1 MAPQA
6 MASPKM
12 SSSVR
17 SRLDYGKSTDK
28 AKREKNED
36 FAELSETTNG
46 LVALLADGMGGGA
59 DGERFSKQ
67 AVETT
72 LANLQQADAQLT
84 GQANVEQAFT
94 AAIRELYE
102 LRQSEPRY
110 KSSGTTLVGGLIEE
124 AEGKIQARIANVGD
138 SRAYLVDAQGRI
150 RQITRDHTHYE
161 RLLEDRV
168 SIKDARTHMQ
178 AGRLT
183 HVLGNRLELDQIP
196 QFFRSEQ
203 LLPGDTLV
211 LCTDGIYKRVTDE
224 EIAQT
229 VASGSAQ
236 QAANALVQLA
246 LERQAQDNVTAV
258 VVRHKVAAPWWMA
271 APRLVV
277 IGVILLVLIAS
288 AVGLGLAYGSAGGTN
303 SPSVPPSTTES
314 GGQVLGATVTSLPAT
329 AVLILTPSATLE
341 PGAPT
346 STAAP
351 TLTATA
357 TATPTP
363 TATPE
368 PPPKPRPPP
377 PPSPGLQQSQ
387 PQPQPQPQPPASDP
401 APPAPDPAPPAPDPA
416 PPAPDPAPP
425 APDPAPPAPDPAP
438 PAPDPAPPVPDPA
451 PPAPDPAPP
460 PQFVESP

>member
-28 AKREKNED
+28 ARREKNED

-161 RLLEDRV
+161 RLLENRV
-168 SIKDARTHMQ
+168 SMQDARTHMQ

-183 HVLGNRLELDQIP
+183 HVLGNALELDQIP
-196 QFFRSEQ
+196 KFFRSEQ
-203 LLPGDTLV
+203 LFPGDTLV

-236 QAANALVQLA
+236 QVADALVQLA

-258 VVRHKVAAPWWMA
+258 VVRHKVATPWWMS
-271 APRLVV
+271 APRLVM
-277 IGVILLVLIAS
+277 IGAILLVLIAS

-303 SPSVPPSTTES
+303 SPSEPPSTAAP
-314 GGQVLGATVTSLPAT
+314 GGQVTGATVTPLPPT
-329 AVLILTPSATLE
+329 AVLLLTPSAMPE

-357 TATPTP
+357 TATPVP

-368 PPPKPRPPP
+368 PPPPPRPPP
-377 PPSPGLQQSQ
+377 PPTRGPPP
-387 PQPQPQPQPPASDP
+387 PQTQRPAPDP

-438 PAPDPAPPVPDPA
+438 PAPDPAPP
-451 PPAPDPAPP
+451 APDPAPP
-460 PQFVESP
+460 PPDTGRES